1 MIWLD
6 NISTTKSPGISYC
19 SSQIA
24 SATCLHH
31 VNQTMH
37 ELTSLVIRP
46 SCVCW
51 QKRIASCHSET
62 GTKQDW
68 IRHQQAWQR
77 SANIS
82 CRRPLRGRKH
92 DKMLTYADI
101 CPWVIIII
109 IIRHTFQY
117 PHERIGIVLGRPE
130 EKKTAKTTTEL
141 QMYNHIKCSL
151 SIQTNHQTQG
161 FFHISCHRLSLLQ
174 IPWSR
179 WYQIIMKLHLPA
191 ESGKKAP
198 KWNSHHVCSNIV
210 ECIWNIKFQF
220 FWQIPRRK
228 RAKRGFFQL
237 ALLLSFSTWE
247 FNLALHQA
255 GKKLLATR
263 LTWFLLAVSHPHVGL
278 DLGEGHHVEVALCL
292 MKP

>member
-62 GTKQDW
+62 DTKQDW
-68 IRHQQAWQR
+68 IET
-77 SANIS
+77 SAGLTKE
-82 CRRPLRGRKH
+82 CKH
-92 DKMLTYADI
+92 KMSETVAGKKTRQDADI

-130 EKKTAKTTTEL
+130 EKKKNTPKTTTEL
-141 QMYNHIKCSL
+141 QCIITSSAHYLSKQTIKPKA
-151 SIQTNHQTQG
+151 TFT
-161 FFHISCHRLSLLQ
+161 SLLQ

-191 ESGKKAP
+191 ESEKKHQRGIHIMYVSILLDVMAHQISIFLT
-198 KWNSHHVCSNIV
+198 NSKKKEGEERV
-210 ECIWNIKFQF
+210 
-220 FWQIPRRK
+220 
-228 RAKRGFFQL
+228 
-237 ALLLSFSTWE
+237 FSARTS
-247 FNLALHQA
+247 
-255 GKKLLATR
+255 T
-263 LTWFLLAVSHPHVGL
+263 
-278 DLGEGHHVEVALCL
+278 
-292 MKP
+292 